1 MGLWNLQRNEGD
13 QNKKIPLYGA
23 SEMNVGNNSDGFLVN
38 VLDKYRWTISPLE
51 SRIDAPYIYMIE
63 KKVTQNT
70 IIQQAI
76 YNLETIRESGA
87 VTAEQASRLLE
98 KITNL
103 EDDSNIVEA
112 LNEAQ
117 EANGKDVKDEGTTS
131 KESDSL
137 YNPYK
142 GLYALEDT
150 GWQYVF
156 PYFTETN
163 RDISQSWGEASKD
176 SFLASKIGEAIDAG
190 ENLVE
195 NINLGTAI
203 AGALSQGNVSSPIIT
218 YIEKPKQY
226 SYGDNTPQYS
236 FTFHLFNTYD
246 YEDIVKNWEICFLLI
261 YQNLPN
267 RRTKAIIDPPALYE
281 VIIPGIKNSP
291 LSYISGLRIDFV
303 GSTRLMDLEV
313 GSDGKKIKTIV
324 PDAYK
329 VTINITDLFP
339 ESKNFLEGVV
349 DLEKRITIS
358 DEKTTFLFERD
369 SSFEINELR
378 KSFFE
383 NIQDTVSSAAK
394 SVKDAISGIFGGGG

>member
-1 MGLWNLQRNEGD
+1 MGLWNLQRNVED
-13 QNKKIPLYGA
+13 TKKDIPLYGA
-23 SEMNVGNNSDGFLVN
+23 SEMNVGQDGGLVN
-38 VLDKYRWTISPLE
+38 VLDKYRWTISPQE

-76 YNLETIRESGA
+76 YNLKAVYESGQ
-87 VTAEQASRLLE
+87 VSAETVSRALQN
-98 KITNL
+98 ITDL
-103 EDDSNIVEA
+103 EDDSAITESYKESV
-112 LNEAQ
+112 
-117 EANGKDVKDEGTTS
+117 GTS
-131 KESDSL
+131 KGDIKSKNTNSQEKDTL

-156 PYFTETN
+156 PYFTQTN
-163 RDISQSWGEASKD
+163 RDISQSWGEAGKD
-176 SFLASKIGEAIDAG
+176 SFLANRIGDIIGAG
-190 ENLVE
+190 EEVVE
-195 NINLGTAI
+195 NINLGAAVAST
-203 AGALSQGNVSSPIIT
+203 LSQGNVSAPIIT

-226 SYGDNTPQYS
+226 SYGGNTPQYT
-236 FTFHLFNTYD
+236 FTFHLFNTYK
-246 YEDIVKNWEICFLLI
+246 YEDIVKNWELCFLLI

-281 VIIPGIKNSP
+281 VIIPGVKNSP

-329 VTINITDLFP
+329 ITINITDLFP

-358 DEKTTFLFERD
+358 ENETEFLFERD
-369 SSFEINELR
+369 SSFEINTIR

-383 NIQDTVSSAAK
+383 NIQDTVSSAAN
-394 SVKDAISGIFGGGG
+394 SVKKAISGIFGGGG